1 MTKQELVQKV
11 ADDAGLNAS
20 QAKVVV
26 EATFDAIVAELAR
39 GGDVSVSGFGKFSV
53 SERSAREGRNPA
65 RGEPIQIAA
74 SKAAR
79 FSPATALKKA
89 LN

>member
-20 QAKVVV
+20 QAKVAV

-65 RGEPIQIAA
+65 TGEPIQIAA

-79 FSPATALKKA
+79 FSPAAALKKA

>member
-20 QAKVVV
+20 QAKVAV
-26 EATFDAIVAELAR
+26 EATFDAIVAELTR

-53 SERSAREGRNPA
+53 SKRSAREGRNPA
-65 RGEPIQIAA
+65 TGEPIRIAA

-79 FSPATALKKA
+79 FAPATALKRA